1 MDEWNKIKSSKK
13 FKYIIQIL
21 ILFLILV
28 IIIVGN
34 KNDIQTNGKVNEFEV
49 KEFSNQNNVIFHL
62 TSAAN
67 GNGINELFEKIGKY
81 CLNKYDLNRKWAW
94 FIYNYSEKII

>member
-1 MDEWNKIKSSKK
+1 MDEGNKVKSSSK
-13 FKYIIQIL
+13 FKYIILIL

-34 KNDIQTNGKVNEFEV
+34 KNDIQINEKVSEFEV
-49 KEFSNQNNVIFHL
+49 KEFSNQNNTIFHL

-67 GNGINELFEKIGKY
+67 GNGINELFEKIGKF
-81 CLNKYDLNRKWAW
+81 CINKYKLNRK
-94 FIYNYSEKII
+94 

>member
-1 MDEWNKIKSSKK
+1 M
-13 FKYIIQIL
+13 
-21 ILFLILV
+21 
-28 IIIVGN
+28 GN

-67 GNGINELFEKIGKY
+67 GNGINELFEKIGK
-81 CLNKYDLNRKWAW
+81 
-94 FIYNYSEKII
+94 IV